1 MLAYVLALAV
11 GMGSLVI
18 YLAAFFFPEVHR
30 KNDFIWSGVGLF
42 YALVLWVCAGRITG
56 SLLLGQVAGVAL
68 LGWSVGQTLSLRR
81 QLTPR
86 TQTEL
91 PSATEVKNTVGE
103 KVANSS
109 LFSRISQI
117 GKRVGGSATTAKDRL
132 QENLSGATQTPTST
146 SPGTTT
152 GEASSSGSND
162 NSRVQII
169 DKRTPIPEQPA
180 VEPTQQLTSDSQAT
194 TESTAETT
202 LPATLQPID
211 KLSPIPEQPVV
222 DTTQQLTS
230 NSQATTESTAETTL
244 AATPQADELVQAARE
259 SDAVADISVGEAT
272 SPSEEIIAAEDVE
285 IAPVLTEEEAIA
297 LAVETTLAEG
307 DLDVGSEPIRPHP
320 PDPEIVEAAIRDAE
334 EKHIEASPPE
344 PETPEN
350 PSPS

>member
-11 GMGSLVI
+11 GIGSLVI

-86 TQTEL
+86 SAQTEL
-91 PSATEVKNTVGE
+91 PNAAEVKDKVQE

-117 GKRVGGSATTAKDRL
+117 GKSVGGSATTAKDRL
-132 QENLSGATQTPTST
+132 QENLSGATQAPTST
-146 SPGTTT
+146 SPDTTT
-152 GEASSSGSND
+152 GDASSPVSND

-169 DKRTPIPEQPA
+169 DKRTPIPEVA
-180 VEPTQQLTSDSQAT
+180 VDTKQQLTSDSQAT
-194 TESTAETT
+194 TESTAET
-202 LPATLQPID
+202 
-211 KLSPIPEQPVV
+211 IPPV
-222 DTTQQLTS
+222 
-230 NSQATTESTAETTL
+230 
-244 AATPQADELVQAARE
+244 TPQPDELVQAARE
-259 SDAVADISVGEAT
+259 SDAVADIPDGEAT
-272 SPSEEIIAAEDVE
+272 SVTTEALIAEVDVE

>member
-11 GMGSLVI
+11 GIGSLVI

-86 TQTEL
+86 SAQTEL
-91 PSATEVKNTVGE
+91 PNAAEVKDIQE

-132 QENLSGATQTPTST
+132 QENLSGATETP
-146 SPGTTT
+146 SPV
-152 GEASSSGSND
+152 EDASSSVSND
-162 NSRVQII
+162 NAKVQII
-169 DKRTPIPEQPA
+169 DKRTPIPEQS
-180 VEPTQQLTSDSQAT
+180 VDTSNTQQLTSDSQAT
-194 TESTAETT
+194 IQSAAEVT
-202 LPATLQPID
+202 PP
-211 KLSPIPEQPVV
+211 
-222 DTTQQLTS
+222 
-230 NSQATTESTAETTL
+230 
-244 AATPQADELVQAARE
+244 ATPQPDELVQAARE
-259 SDAVADISVGEAT
+259 SDAVADIPAGEAT
-272 SPSEEIIAAEDVE
+272 SVPTEVIAVEEDEDVE

-307 DLDVGSEPIRPHP
+307 DLDVGSEPVRPHP
-320 PDPEIVEAAIRDAE
+320 PDPEIVEAALRDAE

>member
-11 GMGSLVI
+11 GIGSLVI

-56 SLLLGQVAGVAL
+56 SLLLGQLAGVAL

-86 TQTEL
+86 SAQTEL

-103 KVANSS
+103 KVAKSS

-117 GKRVGGSATTAKDRL
+117 GKQVGGSATTAKDRL
-132 QENLSGATQTPTST
+132 QENLSGAAQAPTST
-146 SPGTTT
+146 SPDTTT
-152 GEASSSGSND
+152 GNASSPVSND

-169 DKRTPIPEQPA
+169 DKRTPIPEVA
-180 VEPTQQLTSDSQAT
+180 VDTTQQLTSDSQAT
-194 TESTAETT
+194 TQSTAETSP
-202 LPATLQPID
+202 PATP
-211 KLSPIPEQPVV
+211 
-222 DTTQQLTS
+222 QLTTDS
-230 NSQATTESTAETTL
+230 PTNQSTAETSPPVM
-244 AATPQADELVQAARE
+244 PQPDELVQAARE
-259 SDAVADISVGEAT
+259 SDAVADIPAEEVTSV
-272 SPSEEIIAAEDVE
+272 PSEVIAAEDLE

-307 DLDVGSEPIRPHP
+307 DLDVGSEPVRPHP

>member
-11 GMGSLVI
+11 GLGSLAI

-42 YALVLWVCAGRITG
+42 YALVLWVCAGRISG

-86 TQTEL
+86 SSQTEL
-91 PSATEVKNTVGE
+91 PSTEEVKNTVQE
-103 KVANSS
+103 KVSNFS
-109 LFSRISQI
+109 LFNRISQI
-117 GKRVGGSATTAKDRL
+117 GKGVGGSATAAKDRL
-132 QENLSGATQTPTST
+132 QQNLSGATPAPSPAPTAAPDATGGSASSATINTPTSPT
-146 SPGTTT
+146 A
-152 GEASSSGSND
+152 ED

-169 DKRTPIPEQPA
+169 DNRTPISQPA
-180 VEPTQQLTSDSQAT
+180 NVSATEQVTTNTASIAESVPEVIQAN
-194 TESTAETT
+194 
-202 LPATLQPID
+202 PPQP
-211 KLSPIPEQPVV
+211 
-222 DTTQQLTS
+222 
-230 NSQATTESTAETTL
+230 
-244 AATPQADELVQAARE
+244 DELVQAARE
-259 SDAVADISVGEAT
+259 ST
-272 SPSEEIIAAEDVE
+272 AAEDAQAGEASPSPTDELVLETDAE
-285 IAPVLTEEEAIA
+285 IEPALTEEEAIA
-297 LAVETTLAEG
+297 LAVETTLAEADQADQEG
-307 DLDVGSEPIRPHP
+307 VVTEPMRPHP

>member
-11 GMGSLVI
+11 GIGSLVI

-86 TQTEL
+86 SAQTEL
-91 PSATEVKNTVGE
+91 PNAAEVKDKVGE

-132 QENLSGATQTPTST
+132 QENLSGATQAPSPAVGDAST
-146 SPGTTT
+146 SVG
-152 GEASSSGSND
+152 ND
-162 NSRVQII
+162 NAKVQII

-180 VEPTQQLTSDSQAT
+180 IVTTQQVTSDSQAT
-194 TESTAETT
+194 IQSAAEVTP
-202 LPATLQPID
+202 PATSQP
-211 KLSPIPEQPVV
+211 
-222 DTTQQLTS
+222 
-230 NSQATTESTAETTL
+230 
-244 AATPQADELVQAARE
+244 DELVQAARE
-259 SDAVADISVGEAT
+259 SAAVADIPAGEAT
-272 SPSEEIIAAEDVE
+272 SVPTEVIAAEEDEDVE

-307 DLDVGSEPIRPHP
+307 DLDVGSEPVRPHP
-320 PDPEIVEAAIRDAE
+320 PDPEIVEAALRDAE

-344 PETPEN
+344 LETPEN